1 VPFHSHSK
9 YLTFKQRVCSARISS
24 QKEFSHV
31 LSWAQA
37 LLCSVCAA
45 LYQAATSRPDSQ
57 PSGSVAFEPTHVRA
71 AAVEHWER
79 DAASVLDVLGAM
91 EPVFCEVRNLKDH
104 VE

>member
-1 VPFHSHSK
+1 M
-9 YLTFKQRVCSARISS
+9 
-24 QKEFSHV
+24 

-45 LYQAATSRPDSQ
+45 LYQAATAREHSQ
-57 PSGSVAFEPTHVRA
+57 TNSESAGVGLTNVRA

-91 EPVFCEVRNLKDH
+91 EPTFCEVRQPEIM
-104 VE
+104 V